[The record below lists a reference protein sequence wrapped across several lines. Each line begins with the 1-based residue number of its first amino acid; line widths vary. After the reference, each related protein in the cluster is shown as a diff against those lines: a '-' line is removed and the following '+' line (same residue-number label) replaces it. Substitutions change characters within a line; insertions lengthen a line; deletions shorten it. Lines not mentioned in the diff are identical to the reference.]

1 MQDQLNLS
9 IQEIESMDTPDF
21 NNWFIG
27 VTQGVAIGI
36 IAVSIT

>member
-1 MQDQLNLS
+1 MQNQLSIS
-9 IQEIESMDTPDF
+9 IQEIESLDTPDF

>member
-1 MQDQLNLS
+1 MQDQINIS
-9 IQEIESMDTPDF
+9 IEEIESMDTPDF

-27 VTQGVAIGI
+27 VSQGVAIGI

>member
-1 MQDQLNLS
+1 MQNQLNIS
-9 IQEIESMDTPDF
+9 IQEIDSLDTPDF

>member
-1 MQDQLNLS
+1 MQNQLNISL
-9 IQEIESMDTPDF
+9 QEIESLDTPDF

>member
-1 MQDQLNLS
+1 MQDQLNIS
-9 IQEIESMDTPDF
+9 VQEIESMDTPDF

-27 VTQGVAIGI
+27 VSQGVAIGL

>member
-1 MQDQLNLS
+1 MQDQLNIS